1 MSALVSLSAEEAT
14 RRSKRLTKDL
24 KTLLATRRELAD
36 IALDSLLNAYVQ
48 VANETGRL
56 QDCPGILR
64 CWADRI
70 DTLNAS
76 RTTH

>member
-56 QDCPGILR
+56 PRSTCQKR
-64 CWADRI
+64 CSRPRPAR
-70 DTLNAS
+70 AS
-76 RTTH
+76 

>member
-1 MSALVSLSAEEAT
+1 MSALVSLSAEEVT

-64 CWADRI
+64 LWADRI

>member
-1 MSALVSLSAEEAT
+1 MSALVSLSAEEVT
-14 RRSKRLTKDL
+14 RRVANKVLRSFVRRFE
-24 KTLLATRRELAD
+24 RRELAD

-64 CWADRI
+64 LWADRI

>member
-1 MSALVSLSAEEAT
+1 M
-14 RRSKRLTKDL
+14 
-24 KTLLATRRELAD
+24 LATRRELAD

-64 CWADRI
+64 RWADRI

>member
-1 MSALVSLSAEEAT
+1 MPALVSLSAEEIT

-64 CWADRI
+64 CLADRI